1 MKSLS
6 LAEILIVIGG
16 IGFFLVGSYF
26 AFNIFLKVDKDL
38 NQKVSAMYLA
48 VEGVE
53 IVRQIR
59 DTSFLQD
66 EEFDAE
72 FVGKFNKSLV
82 PVRSGETWELI
93 DSSANPSLQKIYLTN
108 EGFLQRSDTSPPP
121 DWKETQFRRW
131 IKITHVS
138 ADEIKV
144 QVFVAY
150 GSKIY
155 SFIEDHLYDWR

>member
-6 LAEILIVIGG
+6 LAEILVVIGG
-16 IGFFLVGSYF
+16 VGFFLVGSYF

-38 NQKVSAMYLA
+38 NQKVTAMYLG
-48 VEGVE
+48 VEGAE

-59 DTSFLQD
+59 DTSFLQN

-72 FVGKFNKSLV
+72 FTGKFNKSLV
-82 PVRSGETWELI
+82 PVKSGETWNLI
-93 DSSANPSLQKIYLTN
+93 DSSTNPSLQKVYLTD
-108 EGFLQRSDTSPPP
+108 EGFLQRSDTSPPS

-131 IKITHVS
+131 IEITQVS
-138 ADEIKV
+138 TDEIKV
-144 QVFVAY
+144 QTFVAY

-155 SFIEDHLYDWR
+155 SFIDDYLYDWK